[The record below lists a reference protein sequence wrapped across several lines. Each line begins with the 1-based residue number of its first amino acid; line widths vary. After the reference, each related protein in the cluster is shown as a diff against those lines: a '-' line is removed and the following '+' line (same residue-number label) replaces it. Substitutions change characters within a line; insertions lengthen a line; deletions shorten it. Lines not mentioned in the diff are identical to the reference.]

1 MVDKKF
7 FKAVAIERWVVVV
20 YEQQRRFN
28 DKSAQDVICQRRIFP
43 SSMVISF
50 GTDGLC
56 GRCCDVGIK
65 LAPTPFVDIDRQMA
79 EQKAAGTTA
88 QSPRSASSF
97 IATAFQRVNSS
108 RFWSKV
114 NIHYPYSREN
124 ARTMWSGNPLKGLC
138 PFDTVLY
145 STWCWYTSYSSLFVQ
160 VFVCA
165 SVSVRS
171 RVSFPPSET
180 TGA

>member
-28 DKSAQDVICQRRIFP
+28 DKSAQDVIY
-43 SSMVISF
+43 
-50 GTDGLC
+50 GLC

-124 ARTMWSGNPLKGLC
+124 ARQVIHLFLSTAHPYLVVRTMWSGNPLKGLC
-138 PFDTVLY
+138 PFDTVL
-145 STWCWYTSYSSLFVQ
+145 